1 MRIQAYLEKSP
12 VYQIRR
18 AAQVLTAQLEQML
31 QATPEGRDLSFL
43 EALLL
48 VSIFLED
55 PRPAQP
61 SRLADTF
68 STTRGNISHCVS
80 SLEAKGLIR
89 RRIDPEDTRAFQLM
103 LRPYGRKRALELIAI
118 LDRLQRQLERRI
130 GAAEIE
136 SALSVIGQ
144 VERICASSAG
154 SASA

>member
-18 AAQVLTAQLEQML
+18 AAQVLTAQVEEMLEGS
-31 QATPEGRDLSFL
+31 PEGRDLSFL

-55 PRPAQP
+55 PQPAQP

-68 STTRGNISHCVS
+68 STTRGHISHCIS
-80 SLEAKGLIR
+80 SLEAKGLVR
-89 RRIDPEDTRAFQLM
+89 RRIDPEDTRAFQLT
-103 LRPYGRKRALELIAI
+103 LKPYGRKRALELIAI

-144 VERICASSAG
+144 VERICSSKAASASS
-154 SASA
+154 